1 MKILLRIILKSKL
14 KNINVRN
21 SGFTLIELL
30 VALILAVLIITPLM
44 GFMVD
49 VLGNERKEQAKTTT
63 SQEIQTAIDFIQR
76 DLQQAVY
83 IYDNDGLNTNTN
95 TTPLPGDGTIP
106 PSGIK
111 NQIPPSP
118 SKPIQSC
125 DSTTTCTPVL
135 VFWKREFLSESV
147 GVSSPTDTNRDDG
160 FAYSLVG
167 YYLINNSTGTN
178 TTWSRSA
185 RIARFQIRG
194 MVSSANRTS
203 DKGGKRSKGYN
214 PPPLDL
220 TIPGAKLKDKM
231 NRWQAIAG
239 ENYSD
244 SSTVDADQVKILT
257 LVDYISET
265 GPDISCPPGS
275 QQTGNNVGFYACVDA
290 DNVIAQVSI
299 TGNAFKRLDKN
310 NSYSANDNAY
320 FPTSTI
326 RVQGRGFLFV
336 K

>member
-1 MKILLRIILKSKL
+1 MKILLRIILKLKL

-44 GFMVD
+44 GFMID

-83 IYDNDGLNTNTN
+83 IYDHDGLSRNKN

-111 NQIPPSP
+111 DQIPPE
-118 SKPIQSC
+118 KPIHTC
-125 DSTTTCTPVL
+125 NTTSSTCTPVL
-135 VFWKREFLSESV
+135 VFWKREFLSSSV
-147 GVSSPTDTNRDDG
+147 GVSSPADTNRDDG

-231 NRWQAIAG
+231 NRWVAVND

-244 SSTVDADQVKILT
+244 SSTTDTDQVKILT

-275 QQTGNNVGFYACVDA
+275 QQTGTVGFNACVDA

-299 TGNAFKRLDKN
+299 TGNAYKRLDKN